1 MKEKERKPI
10 YKKWW
15 FWLIAL
21 FVIITIY
28 GSITGENQAKETP
41 SQEKS
46 KDEVV
51 VQEEE
56 PLDEKIEMDKTIE
69 LNGATIV
76 IQSLRVKDDSTQL
89 YGYWN
94 HNSQYDK
101 AHLDLLVTTTFK
113 QNDEELEITNKD
125 KLLDQKNKTID
136 GSLDLKIERID
147 DSPIEIT
154 FTANTDERETES
166 ITIDIP

>member
-1 MKEKERKPI
+1 MRKYLI
-10 YKKWW
+10 
-15 FWLIAL
+15 LLIGIAL
-21 FVIITIY
+21 MLVACDNNEQEVKDNETNNRPPTE
-28 GSITGENQAKETP
+28 SEPVEPEEVEPVENE
-41 SQEKS
+41 
-46 KDEVV
+46 DE
-51 VQEEE
+51 
-56 PLDEKIEMDKTIE
+56 PIDERVEIDKTIE

>member
-1 MKEKERKPI
+1 MRKYLI
-10 YKKWW
+10 
-15 FWLIAL
+15 LLIGIAL
-21 FVIITIY
+21 MLVACDNNEQEVKDNETNNRPPTE
-28 GSITGENQAKETP
+28 SEPVEPEEVEPVENE
-41 SQEKS
+41 
-46 KDEVV
+46 DE
-51 VQEEE
+51 
-56 PLDEKIEMDKTIE
+56 PIDEKVEIDKTIE